1 MTEEDT
7 LRLSDIPPQ
16 SPIYHAQRADQYA
29 RQELIRQ
36 YQAEHSCR
44 LIVMIDAIIPRGVT
58 MFEELLHDADPSED
72 LHLLLHSPG
81 GDGETAIRI
90 VRAAQ
95 SRCKKLTV
103 IVPDQAKSA
112 ATLLSLGAHHIMM
125 GPASD
130 LGPIDPQLYMNE
142 RLVSAKDIIAAV
154 DHAEK
159 KVSAFPDT
167 YPVYASLLSDINALT
182 LQEAR
187 SALERTSDQLEEAL
201 KSNPDRKSK
210 EVEKLKENLQE
221 PMIERPATHAALF
234 SADDASD
241 AGLPVIK
248 ADPSKRQWKLIWR
261 LWAKYFALGDRRLYD
276 GIYEGAQ
283 VSQTNRDSD

>member
-1 MTEEDT
+1 MTRENT
-7 LRLSDIPPQ
+7 NRSSAIPPQ

-29 RQELIRQ
+29 RQDLIRQ
-36 YQAEHSCR
+36 YQDEYSCR
-44 LIVMIDAIIPRGVT
+44 LVVMIDVITHRGVT
-58 MFEELLHDADPSED
+58 MLEELLHDADPCENI
-72 LHLLLHSPG
+72 HLLLHSPG

-95 SRCKKLTV
+95 SRCKELTV

-130 LGPIDPQLYMNE
+130 LGPIDPQFYMNE
-142 RLVSAKDIIAAV
+142 RLVAAKDIIAAV
-154 DHAEK
+154 DDAAE
-159 KVSAFPDT
+159 KVSAAPNT
-167 YPVYASLLSDINALT
+167 YAVYASLLSDITALM

-201 KSNPDRKSK
+201 KSNPDRKPE
-210 EVEKLKENLQE
+210 EVATLKANLQK
-221 PMIERPATHAALF
+221 PMIDRPATHAALF
-234 SADDASD
+234 SADDARK

-248 ADPSKRQWKLIWR
+248 ADPSGRQWKLIWR
-261 LWAKYFALGDRRLYD
+261 LWAKYFALGQRLYS
-276 GIYEGAQ
+276 GIYEGDK
-283 VSQTNRDSD
+283 VSQTDLDSD

>member
-1 MTEEDT
+1 MTTENT
-7 LRLSDIPPQ
+7 NRSSAIPPQ

-29 RQELIRQ
+29 RQDLIRQ
-36 YQAEHSCR
+36 YQDEYSCR
-44 LIVMIDAIIPRGVT
+44 LVVMIDVITHRGVT
-58 MFEELLHDADPSED
+58 MLEELLHDADPCENI
-72 LHLLLHSPG
+72 HLLLHSPG

-95 SRCKKLTV
+95 SRCKELTV

-130 LGPIDPQLYMNE
+130 LGPIDPQFYMNE
-142 RLVSAKDIIAAV
+142 RLVAAKDIIAAV
-154 DHAEK
+154 DDAAE
-159 KVSAFPDT
+159 KVSAAPNT
-167 YPVYASLLSDINALT
+167 YAVYASLLSDITALM

-201 KSNPDRKSK
+201 KSNPDRKPE
-210 EVEKLKENLQE
+210 EVATLKENLQK
-221 PMIERPATHAALF
+221 PMIDRPATHAALF
-234 SADDASD
+234 SADDARK

-248 ADPSKRQWKLIWR
+248 ADPSGRQWKLIWR
-261 LWAKYFALGDRRLYD
+261 LWAKYFALGQRLYS
-276 GIYEGAQ
+276 GIYEGDK
-283 VSQTNRDSD
+283 VSQTDLDSD